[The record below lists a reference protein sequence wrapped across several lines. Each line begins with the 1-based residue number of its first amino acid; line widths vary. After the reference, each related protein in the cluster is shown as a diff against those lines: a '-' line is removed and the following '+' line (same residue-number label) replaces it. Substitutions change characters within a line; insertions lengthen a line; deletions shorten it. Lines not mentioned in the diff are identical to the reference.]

1 VVDTIETARAVDRR
15 RRRRRGLVAL
25 LAGVALAGFG
35 SSALSLA
42 LFTDADA
49 STWTFDTGTI
59 DIESSPTV
67 LVDVTAMMPG
77 DSDTQALTIDNDGTA
92 ELRYAMD
99 TAATNALGDELRLEV
114 REAGTGCA
122 NWDGAVVVADTALD
136 GSGIGD
142 ATSGV
147 DAGDRVLAAGSS
159 EVLCFRVSLP
169 LAATN
174 SSQGA
179 TSEATF
185 TFSAEQTAN
194 NP

>member
-1 VVDTIETARAVDRR
+1 MDKTLTARAVERR

-49 STWTFDTGTI
+49 STWSFDTGTI
-59 DIESSPTV
+59 DIESNPAVVAAVS
-67 LVDVTAMMPG
+67 DMMPG
-77 DSDTQALTIDNDGTA
+77 DSDSQGLTIQNDGTA
-92 ELRYAMD
+92 ELRYSMA
-99 TAATNALGDELRLEV
+99 TVATNALGDELRLV
-114 REAGTGCA
+114 IREEGTDCA
-122 NWDGAVVVADTALD
+122 TFDGAVVVASTALD
-136 GSGIGD
+136 GSSFGSA
-142 ATSGV
+142 ATGA
-147 DAGDRVLAAGSS
+147 DAGDRVLGAGAS

-169 LAATN
+169 LTATN
-174 SSQGA
+174 ASQGA
-179 TSEATF
+179 SSDATF